1 MKTRWQA
8 RQSRQTNRGFS
19 LLELLVVL
27 AISAMLMLL
36 ATDGYAAVRARAAR
50 HEVRMALW
58 RLAAAQETHR
68 LQHGFYASRLA
79 VIPSLATSATELA
92 SPTLPPA
99 GWNFSLVASGE
110 ESWELQAVA
119 LNPVTDPVCAE
130 LRLDT
135 TGMGFARAM
144 DGRNTSRE
152 CWRR

>member
-1 MKTRWQA
+1 MKPLWPAKWHRYVT
-8 RQSRQTNRGFS
+8 RGFS

-27 AISAMLMLL
+27 TISAMLMLL

-68 LQHGFYASRLA
+68 LQYGFYASRLT
-79 VIPSLATSATELA
+79 VKPSASAAEELA

-99 GWNFSLVASGE
+99 GWIFSLVALSD
-110 ESWELQAVA
+110 ESWELRAVA
-119 LNPVTDPVCAE
+119 MNAANDPACAE

-135 TGMGFARAM
+135 TGMGFARAL
-144 DGRNTSRE
+144 DGSDTSRD

>member
-1 MKTRWQA
+1 MKAYSQV
-8 RQSRQTNRGFS
+8 RQDLPVVRGFS

-79 VIPSLATSATELA
+79 VMPLAATSATELA
-92 SPTLPPA
+92 PPTLPPA
-99 GWNFSLVASGE
+99 GWSFSLVALTE
-110 ESWELQAVA
+110 ENWELQAVA
-119 LNPVTDPVCAE
+119 MNPVTDPACAE
-130 LRLDT
+130 LRLDM

-144 DGRNTSRE
+144 DGRDTSRD

>member
-1 MKTRWQA
+1 MNLHWSSR
-8 RQSRQTNRGFS
+8 RQQQVTRGFS

-68 LQHGFYASRLA
+68 LQYGVYASRLNA
-79 VIPSLATSATELA
+79 SPSATASTDLA
-92 SPTLPPA
+92 SPALPPD
-99 GWNFSLVASGE
+99 GWNFRLVALTE
-110 ESWELQAVA
+110 ETWELQAIA
-119 LNPVTDPVCAE
+119 MNPRNDPACAE

-144 DGRNTSRE
+144 DGRHTSRD

>member
-1 MKTRWQA
+1 MKYVWPLA
-8 RQSRQTNRGFS
+8 RSRTEARGFS

-68 LQHGFYASRLA
+68 LQYGFYASRLTA
-79 VIPSLATSATELA
+79 APTATAPTELA
-92 SPTLPPA
+92 APTLPPA
-99 GWNFSLVASGE
+99 GWNFSLVASSE
-110 ESWELQAVA
+110 EHWELQAVA
-119 LNPVTDPVCAE
+119 MNPANDPACVE

-135 TGMGFARAM
+135 TGLGFARAL
-144 DGRNTSRE
+144 DGRDSSRD

>member
-1 MKTRWQA
+1 MKWRWPAKRYQPI
-8 RQSRQTNRGFS
+8 THGFS
-19 LLELLVVL
+19 LLEMLVVL

-68 LQHGFYASRLA
+68 LQYGFYASRLTTS
-79 VIPSLATSATELA
+79 PSATATTDLA
-92 SPTLPPA
+92 SPILPPA
-99 GWNFSLVASGE
+99 GWNFSLVALTE

-119 LNPVTDPVCAE
+119 MNPGNDPACAE

-144 DGRNTSRE
+144 DGRDTSRD

>member
-1 MKTRWQA
+1 MNWRWPAKRYQPI
-8 RQSRQTNRGFS
+8 THGFS
-19 LLELLVVL
+19 LLEMLVVL

-68 LQHGFYASRLA
+68 LQYGFYASRLTA
-79 VIPSLATSATELA
+79 SPSATATTDLA
-92 SPTLPPA
+92 SPILPPA
-99 GWNFSLVASGE
+99 GWNFSLVALTE

-119 LNPVTDPVCAE
+119 MNPGNDPACAE

-144 DGRNTSRE
+144 DGRDTSRD